1 MEKNYGMGKLSGMI
15 MSKGNLWRNRLGE
28 RVGKRNQKKDIKR
41 KSVYIQNEKVY
52 I

>member
-1 MEKNYGMGKLSGMI
+1 MERNYGMGKLSGMI
-15 MSKGNLWRNRLGE
+15 MFKGTLWRSRLGE
-28 RVGKRNQKKDIKR
+28 RVGKGNQPKDIKR